1 MTEHAGGGI
10 SKGRTE
16 WLTEAEREALTLD
29 DYRAEIEEPL
39 LQRIAAYVE
48 LRAHLPYLFRQAK
61 EALEA
66 NCDCINCGGICIP
79 CSDMFAAIIA
89 AIDERILLE

>member
-48 LRAHLPYLFRQAK
+48 LLRQAK

-66 NCDCINCGGICIP
+66 NCDCINGGGICIP